1 MLARGRFSPRW
12 WRASLIGDSSLNM
25 NYTQH
30 PLNPAGRKY
39 PAIVLGTVLFLAATA
54 KLRLTFSPGAYII
67 DMAQMP
73 QTVVNNHPTV
83 VPDALS
89 ESHFNSCCC
98 PSSCL

>member
-1 MLARGRFSPRW
+1 M
-12 WRASLIGDSSLNM
+12 NM

-54 KLRLTFSPGAYII
+54 KLLAADVTFSPGAYCI
-67 DMAQMP
+67 DMAQRP

-83 VPDALS
+83 VPDAFS
-89 ESHFNSCCC
+89 ESHFKFMLLSIQL
-98 PSSCL
+98 PSIFTL